1 MGKREDKIT
10 RAAHIKKHTRGT
22 SNEISFS
29 VLDAAKNALDGDVN
43 DVQKHG
49 PGRISL
55 FTLPGRHKKP
65 APTPTKERGLP
76 LSTGDFVSVDDGT
89 ATTSKI
95 GALPSA
101 TRPAAQSEK
110 PPSTSLATVPAKPTR
125 SPEEEIARR
134 KARRRLSKW
143 LAIAVIVVV
152 SVGLLGAG
160 GMYLYRDYQTQQGH
174 IAVLDDA
181 LSLIKEADETIHQLD
196 EVVSNPFAEGGEEQ
210 RSAIQAQL
218 EGVKQKLQDADDKA
232 RTVSLE
238 LNGAREK
245 EAANQT
251 VAAISARY
259 SLIEQGQL
267 LMNAATEAQSAAE
280 QVDAAWKTVLE
291 GDDLAREAAQLVT
304 DTTAENVEAS
314 KEKTNEALASFDAA
328 HTAFLDIQVTY
339 PLADFTRFV
348 DYVAKRQESLGY
360 AIASDD
366 AILAKN
372 KEEATAQNNAYNIA
386 DAEAAALAK
395 ALPEEPSSIVDEA
408 FENATADVAKAYST
422 ARLQARSADA
432 FISDYLGAESK

>member
-1 MGKREDKIT
+1 MGKWEDKIT

-29 VLDAAKNALDGDVN
+29 VLDAAKNALDGDGSEK
-43 DVQKHG
+43 QKHG
-49 PGRISL
+49 PGRIAL

-76 LSTGDFVSVDDGT
+76 LSTGDFVSVDDG
-89 ATTSKI
+89 ASTSKM

-101 TRPAAQSEK
+101 ARPTSQTEK
-110 PPSTSLATVPAKPTR
+110 SSPAPLAVVPAKPKR

-143 LAIAVIVVV
+143 LAVAVIVVV
-152 SVGLLGAG
+152 SIGLLGAG
-160 GMYLYRDYQTQQGH
+160 GVYLYRDYQNQQGH
-174 IAVLDDA
+174 VAVLDDA
-181 LSLIKEADETIHQLD
+181 LSLVKEADETIQQLD
-196 EVVSNPFAEGGEEQ
+196 EVVTDPFAEGSEEQ
-210 RSAIQAQL
+210 RTAIQAQL
-218 EGVKQKLQDADDKA
+218 EAVERKLQDADEKA
-232 RTVSLE
+232 RAVSLE

-245 EAANQT
+245 EAANQA
-251 VAAISARY
+251 VAGIAARFT
-259 SLIEQGQL
+259 LVEQGQL

-280 QVDAAWKTVLE
+280 NVDAAWKTVLE
-291 GDDLAREAAQLVT
+291 GDDLARQAAQLVT
-304 DTTAENVEAS
+304 ETTSENVEAS
-314 KEKTNEALASFDAA
+314 KNKTNEALAAFDEAYA
-328 HTAFLDIQVTY
+328 AFLDVQATY
-339 PLADFTRFV
+339 PQADLTQFV

-386 DAEAAALAK
+386 DAEAATLAK
-395 ALPEEPSSIVDEA
+395 ALPDDPSSIVDEA
-408 FENATADVAKAYST
+408 FEDATSDVAKAYST

-432 FISDYLGAESK
+432 FISDYLGAGSK